1 MSGKDGPTLISSV
14 QRAFRLM
21 EAVGAHEGGAPAKQL
36 ARETGLAPA
45 TTYHLLRT
53 MVHDGYVRKLDD
65 GTFVLGEKLGALHGG
80 SREQAALSR
89 VRPTL
94 AELRG
99 GLSAAAYLTFY
110 EDGEIRV
117 AEIVDGPKA
126 PRVDLWVGFEDAGH
140 ATALGKCVLRELDA
154 EARADYLSRHALNDL
169 TPRTITYRAEL
180 LRRLEAAAQGP
191 AVTDVEEYALGT
203 ACVAVPVR
211 QGDTIGA
218 LGISVRA
225 GRTDRLEGAV
235 TRLVATAERVSR
247 GLSLTI

>member
-1 MSGKDGPTLISSV
+1 MGGKDGPTLISSV

-21 EAVGAHEGGAPAKQL
+21 EAVGAHESGAPAKQL
-36 ARETGLAPA
+36 ARETGLALA

-80 SREQAALSR
+80 SRDQAALSR
-89 VRPTL
+89 IRPTL
-94 AELRG
+94 TELRD

-110 EDGEIRV
+110 EEGEIRV

-140 ATALGKCVLRELDA
+140 ATALGKCVLRELDG
-154 EARADYLSRHALNDL
+154 EARADYLSRHTLNDL
-169 TPRTITYRAEL
+169 TPRTITHRAEL
-180 LRRLEAAAQGP
+180 LRRLDAAFHGP

-203 ACVAVPVR
+203 ACIAVPVR

-218 LGISVRA
+218 LGISLRA
-225 GRTDRLEGAV
+225 DRTAGLESAV
-235 TRLVATAERVSR
+235 TTLVTTAERVSR
-247 GLSLTI
+247 RLSLTI